1 MNAPEDKRR
10 KTPVDRFRK
19 ILSAESEKP
28 KPGEARKQPQ
38 LNLPKATAYRAA
50 EPPPLP
56 PRVHF
61 NPGMPLP
68 ARDRFLRTFW
78 TIASSASLVVNV
90 ILLGVIL
97 SIARDLGRLGGA
109 SGGQGVIGGLY
120 ANFERMDQAHI
131 RTNIPVQTSIPID
144 MSVPVQTATK
154 ITLAQDVAIQGA
166 HVRINT
172 ALFNIDAPASVTLP
186 AGTAL
191 NVMLN
196 MNLPVKGEVP
206 VSLNVPVDIALHD
219 TDLHPAIVG
228 LQDTIRPLYCILD
241 PAARTVNGD
250 PVCK

>member
-19 ILSAESEKP
+19 ILSAEGEKP
-28 KPGEARKQPQ
+28 RVGEARKQPQ
-38 LNLPKATAYRAA
+38 LNLPKATTYRAA
-50 EPPPLP
+50 EPASLT

-61 NPGMPLP
+61 NPATTLP
-68 ARDRFLRTFW
+68 ARERLLRTFW
-78 TIASSASLVVNV
+78 TIASSVSLAVNV
-90 ILLGVIL
+90 ILLIAVISL
-97 SIARDLGRLGGA
+97 ARDLGRLGGG
-109 SGGQGVIGGLY
+109 SGTAGVLGGLY
-120 ANFERMDQAHI
+120 TNFERMDQAHI

-144 MSVPVQTATK
+144 MSVPVQTTTN

-196 MNLPVKGEVP
+196 MTLPVKGEVP
-206 VSLNVPVDIALHD
+206 VSLNVPVDIALQD
-219 TDLHPAIVG
+219 TELHPAIVG
-228 LQDTIRPLYCILD
+228 LQDTIRPLYCLLD
-241 PAARTVNGD
+241 AAARTVNGD
-250 PVCK
+250 PVCR